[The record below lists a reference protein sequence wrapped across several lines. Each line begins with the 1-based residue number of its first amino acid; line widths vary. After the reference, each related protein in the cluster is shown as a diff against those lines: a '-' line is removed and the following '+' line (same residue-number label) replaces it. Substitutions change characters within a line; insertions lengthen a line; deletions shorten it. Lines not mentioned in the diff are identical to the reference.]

1 MNIIE
6 PKKNNPFH
14 NPEIESRMNNI
25 ENIILILSGKG
36 GVGKSTISAKL
47 ASHLA
52 LEGKQVGLLDVDI
65 HGPSIPTLFG
75 IADKKLETRKNS
87 LEPIRVG
94 ENLRVVSIGF
104 LLQSESDAV
113 IWRGPLKTQM
123 IISFLRDVEW
133 GNLDYLIIDLPP
145 GTGDE
150 SLSICQFLNRR
161 AKAVIITT
169 PQDLSVKDVQKAIT
183 FCRQL
188 NMPVAGII
196 ENMSGF
202 ICPNC
207 GERVDIFKTGGG
219 EKLARKSGV
228 NFLGR
233 IPILPKIVE
242 ESDSGKIMGSKT
254 GEDELVKIFKR
265 LTANGKGEG
274 EGRNGK

>member
-1 MNIIE
+1 MNNIE

-75 IADKKLETRKNS
+75 IADKKLEARKNS

-233 IPILPKIVE
+233 IPVLPKIVE

>member
-1 MNIIE
+1 MNNTE
-6 PKKNNPFH
+6 LKENNPFY
-14 NPEIESRMNNI
+14 NPEIESRM
-25 ENIILILSGKG
+25 ENIKNIFLIFSGKG
-36 GVGKSTISAKL
+36 GVGKSTIAAKL
-47 ASHLA
+47 ASHLV

-75 IADKKLETRKNS
+75 IADKKLETKKNN

-94 ENLRVVSIGF
+94 ENLKVISIGF
-104 LLQSESDAV
+104 LLQSENDAV

-150 SLSICQFLNRR
+150 SLSICQFLNGR
-161 AKAVIITT
+161 AEAVIITT

-183 FCRQL
+183 FCGQL
-188 NMPVAGII
+188 HIPIAGII

-202 ICPNC
+202 ICPHC
-207 GERVDIFKTGGG
+207 GENVDIFKTGGG
-219 EKLARKSGV
+219 EKLAAKSGV

-233 IPILPKIVE
+233 IPIFPIIVE
-242 ESDSGKIMGSKT
+242 ESDSGKIMESKT
-254 GEDELVKIFKR
+254 GEDEMAKIFKR
-265 LTANGKGEG
+265 LTTYEKG
-274 EGRNGK
+274 EGRNEK